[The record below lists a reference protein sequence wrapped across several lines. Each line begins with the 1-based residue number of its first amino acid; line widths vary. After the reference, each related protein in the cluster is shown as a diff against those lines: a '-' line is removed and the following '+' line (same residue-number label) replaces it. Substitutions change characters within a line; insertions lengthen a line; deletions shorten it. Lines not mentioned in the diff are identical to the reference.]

1 MYTRTVRLRDTD
13 AAGVSYFTSIL
24 EICHEAYEDS
34 LAAAGINMR
43 LFFSNPETA
52 IPIVHASVDF
62 FKPTFCG
69 DQQVIRFSVEPLSES
84 DFEINYDI
92 VSTHKAE
99 HLIGRAMTRHV
110 CINPISRDRKP
121 LPEDVAI
128 WLQRW
133 SMTKT

>member
-24 EICHEAYEDS
+24 EVCHEAYEDA
-34 LAAAGINMR
+34 LAAAGVDIR
-43 LFFSNPETA
+43 SFFSNPETA

-62 FKPTFCG
+62 FRPTFCG
-69 DQQVIRFSVEPLSES
+69 DQQVIRLTGQTLSETE
-84 DFEINYDI
+84 FEIRYDI
-92 VSTHKAE
+92 FSTHRSEQLISKA
-99 HLIGRAMTRHV
+99 LTQHV

-121 LPEDVAI
+121 LPDEIAT

-133 SMTKT
+133 QPT